1 MKGVRKLLGRG
12 HYVVEQTDFTQVE
25 PSGQMKSKKL
35 ILKVLGSQF
44 QNLDLGAHLEAN
56 GRIVYLRDSQS
67 CPGENRCYVF
77 TCFSH
82 SDACQ
87 TSDSPGGARY
97 RTEVP
102 GLGKAHENGS
112 AQKGNLARFATL
124 QTKSILARKWVRG

>member
-1 MKGVRKLLGRG
+1 MLGRG